1 MPGRA
6 PSYRLRHVLAERFGL
21 EPDQILVGN
30 GSCEP
35 LCCVTKAFG
44 GMGDNLVTAVKTFA
58 VYEWVGGVSGWT
70 KPTVASRA
78 PGLGTYLVSCRRR
91 RHDYGTSAIPIV
103 HPAGCSAPA
112 TPEARFMKVRLKI
125 LHGTLQD
132 SHGHRDR
139 LEVQVRGP
147 QFVIGSAAD
156 CSMCCRSD
164 SVLPHHCE
172 VRLDSHRA
180 IIRPLSEKAG
190 TFLNNQRVEHE
201 QVLQAGDHLRIG
213 RLEFEVLVEQEA
225 PATPAPTDEAPA
237 DAAGEELSDL
247 LAQADERE
255 RIIRQEHPELRV
267 LHLEAAAKEL
277 AEKAALEAAA
287 AEQPPPAKKRGKKKP
302 GKLPTPPPKDEI
314 TGDDSTEAAQEA
326 LRKMF
331 SRR

>member
-1 MPGRA
+1 
-6 PSYRLRHVLAERFGL
+6 
-21 EPDQILVGN
+21 
-30 GSCEP
+30 
-35 LCCVTKAFG
+35 
-44 GMGDNLVTAVKTFA
+44 
-58 VYEWVGGVSGWT
+58 
-70 KPTVASRA
+70 
-78 PGLGTYLVSCRRR
+78 
-91 RHDYGTSAIPIV
+91 
-103 HPAGCSAPA
+103 
-112 TPEARFMKVRLKI
+112 MKVRLKI

-139 LEVQVRGP
+139 LEVHVRGP
-147 QFVIGSAAD
+147 QFVIGSGAD

-172 VRLDSHRA
+172 VRLESQRA

-190 TFLNNQRVEHE
+190 TFLNGQRVEHE

-225 PATPAPTDEAPA
+225 PATTSLAPTGEEPGDS
-237 DAAGEELSDL
+237 AGEEISEL

-255 RIIRQEHPELRV
+255 RMIRQEHPELRV

-277 AEKAALEAAA
+277 AEKAAQEAAA
-287 AEQPPPAKKRGKKKP
+287 AEQPPPTKKRGKKKP